1 MSSSDR
7 ADLRSVY
14 LYLVCLI
21 TLVLVIFATVSAVR
35 NTVQLLYPGPSPFA
49 FEPAFGPDG
58 KVELSPAEEKR
69 REDAH
74 REAERRSAVLGLVGA
89 GTMLAIAAP
98 AYLYHWR
105 RVQAEL
111 GRTVAPP
118 PALTES

>member
-1 MSSSDR
+1 MSTSDR
-7 ADLRSVY
+7 TDLRSVY

-35 NTVQLLYPGPSPFA
+35 NTVQLLYPGPGQFA
-49 FEPAFGPDG
+49 FEPAYGPDG
-58 KVELSPAEEKR
+58 KEELSPAEVQR

-74 REAERRSAVLGLVGA
+74 RDAERRSAVLGLVGA

-111 GRTVAPP
+111 GRTAAP
-118 PALTES
+118 TGS